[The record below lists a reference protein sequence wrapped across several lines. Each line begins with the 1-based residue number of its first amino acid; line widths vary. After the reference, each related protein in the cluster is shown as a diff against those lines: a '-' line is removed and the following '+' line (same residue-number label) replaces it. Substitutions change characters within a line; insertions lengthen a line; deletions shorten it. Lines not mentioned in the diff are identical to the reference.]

1 MNNIE
6 IKKDKIKL
14 SFDKYSGDLKEI
26 SYKNNT
32 MEFSKSIW
40 NVETGNG
47 DAYVE
52 QSITDMSEFNYSLH
66 ESMLEMIWSNE
77 NIRVT
82 VNISAAGGDFKWNIT
97 AESLA
102 EGEYISKVVFPVL
115 GGIKQF
121 KKAQSGDYLL
131 LPWQNGCLVKN
142 PLETLLSEKTEMPFY
157 YGRGKEKYE
166 NDYPSQYSFQFAA
179 YYTAE
184 DYGYYFATEDPEVYF
199 KTMGFYKNENG
210 DNFDFA
216 ITNYP
221 EHIGETK
228 LYTMPY
234 SFVLDFFQGDWQI
247 PAKKYRKWA
256 IEQKW
261 CKGTLQNKNLP
272 DNLQKTD
279 LWVINYGDYE
289 FGAKTNKFYDLALK
303 LKEKLG
309 FNIALHWYGWNKGE
323 FDVDYPEYISEEQKA
338 AGLREELKD
347 YNVKFS
353 ENGVVKIPYIN
364 ARLWDIYT
372 KSWKEENARASAL
385 KDENMELFEEP
396 WKNNTLR
403 PMCPA
408 TELWSEKVIGF
419 CSDYIMNLGFD
430 GLYMDQVASF
440 NSTLCF
446 DKTHGH
452 PIGGGRWWNDSY
464 HKIMDDLRGIVGA
477 DKVLT
482 TESCCETYIDTFDLF
497 LVMDTDIFSWGFN
510 SVLGHENC
518 QPVPLFNMIYG
529 DYALSYGA
537 ACSFKDELKLFE
549 YRLIRNLL
557 WGVLPTLAIVGA
569 TAESLE
575 NDSAD
580 GYMNVLDKALFFY
593 NNNKDL
599 FLRGRLIQTL
609 EEVGENIELT
619 LERKDRKLEKSVP
632 SVVSVLWADKLN
644 KQYYLVYNFGERTE
658 TIMLDEPTEILPGKL
673 YMIEK

>member
-1 MNNIE
+1 MSNIE
-6 IKKDKIKL
+6 IKKDMVKL
-14 SFDKYSGDLKEI
+14 NFDKFSGNLKEI
-26 SYKNNT
+26 VYKDNV
-32 MEFSKSIW
+32 MKFSKSIW
-40 NVETGNG
+40 NIETGNG
-47 DAYVE
+47 DTNREYQIA
-52 QSITDMSEFNYSLH
+52 DMSEFTYTSN
-66 ESMLEMIWSNE
+66 ESALEFIWSNE
-77 NIRVT
+77 NMRVA
-82 VNISAAGGDFKWNIT
+82 VNISASDGGFKWNIT
-97 AESLA
+97 AETLA
-102 EGEYISKVVFPVL
+102 AGEYIKKVVFPVL

-121 KKAQSGDYLL
+121 EKAENSDYLL
-131 LPWQNGCLVKN
+131 IPWQNGSLVKN
-142 PLETLLSEKTEMPFY
+142 PVETLLNEKTEMPFY

-179 YYTAE
+179 YYTTE
-184 DYGYYFATEDPEVYF
+184 DYGYYFATEDPDVYF
-199 KTMGFYKNENG
+199 KTMGFYKNSDN

-221 EHIGETK
+221 EHIGETRH
-228 LYTMPY
+228 YTVPY
-234 SFVLDFFQGDWQI
+234 CFVLDFFEGDWQT
-247 PAKKYRKWA
+247 PANKYRKWA
-256 IEQKW
+256 TEQKW
-261 CKGTLQNKNLP
+261 CKGLLRNKDLP

-289 FGAKTNKFYDLALK
+289 FGAKINEFYGMALK

-309 FNIALHWYGWNKGE
+309 FDIALHWYGWNKGE

-338 AGLREELKD
+338 AGLREELKE
-347 YNVKFS
+347 YNGKFT

-372 KSWKEENARASAL
+372 KSWEEENARDSAL
-385 KDENMELFEEP
+385 KNENMELYEEP

-408 TELWSEKVIGF
+408 TALWSKKLTGF

-440 NSTLCF
+440 NSALCF

-452 PIGGGRWWNDSY
+452 PVGGGRWWNDSY
-464 HKIMDDLRGIVGA
+464 HKIMGDLRDIVGD

-497 LVMDTDIFSWGFN
+497 LVMDTDLFSWGFN

-518 QPVPLFNMIYG
+518 QPVPMFNMIYG

-557 WGVLPTLAIVGA
+557 WGVLPTLSIVGV
-569 TAESLE
+569 TADSLE
-575 NDSAD
+575 NGSAD
-580 GYMNVLDKALFFY
+580 GYLNVLDKALRFY
-593 NNNKDL
+593 KNNKDL
-599 FLRGRLIQTL
+599 FLCGRLVRTL
-609 EEVGENIELT
+609 EEGGKTIELT
-619 LERKDRKLEKSVP
+619 LERKDRE
-632 SVVSVLWADKLN
+632 A
-644 KQYYLVYNFGERTE
+644 QERCSFSCFCFV
-658 TIMLDEPTEILPGKL
+658 GK
-673 YMIEK
+673 